1 MPPHGLLLYIRSTN
15 LNMMSLRYIS
25 YLLTV
30 TILLATCHSNDS
42 RHHQQERDTS
52 HYTHQEYIDLTLD
65 SNQVNRFLLSDTSNA
80 DYIRDFYRQRNF
92 HYAWIGND
100 GQLTEQ
106 AGNFI
111 NLMKSDIATG
121 LNDSTLITQP
131 LRALYDTL
139 MMEGGRLKP
148 GDQLTPK
155 AELLLT
161 AQFFAYGN
169 KAWGGLTSDTAK
181 SLEWFIP
188 RKKIDMQGLLD
199 SLVSHPA
206 SAFEEPV
213 NQQYK
218 LLRDKLPQLAKL
230 ENMPW
235 DSLKA
240 TQKLYKKGD
249 DAAFIAAVKQ
259 RLHLLGDLA
268 TADTTTLFSPALD
281 AAIRNYQDR
290 TGLKIDGTIQAP
302 LLSALNISPKQRI
315 RQILINMERLRWV
328 PATPPSTYLLV
339 NIPAF
344 RLYVY
349 DSAKLAWT
357 CNVVVGKPGAN
368 TVIFSKEMQYV
379 VFAPYW
385 NVPPGILVHEILPAM
400 RRNTGYLARQNMEV
414 VTGNG
419 QPVAPGSIN
428 WNRYTSGNFPYIIRQ
443 KPGGANALGKVKFLF
458 PNEYNI
464 YLHDTPSKGLFGENK
479 RTFSH
484 GCIRVSE
491 PQHLAE
497 WLLRNDSAWNS
508 SRIKDAMNGSKEK
521 FVTLKQ
527 KVPVYIGYFTAFV
540 DSNGR
545 LNFRDDVYGHDA
557 RLASTLFGGK

>member
-1 MPPHGLLLYIRSTN
+1 MSVRYTCLLLSSI
-15 LNMMSLRYIS
+15 
-25 YLLTV
+25 V
-30 TILLATCHSNDS
+30 LLASCGG
-42 RHHQQERDTS
+42 RFGRKKGLVRDTS
-52 HYTHQEYIDLTLD
+52 HYTKQEYIDRTLD
-65 SNQVNRFLLSDTSNA
+65 SNTVNLFLQKDTAYA
-80 DYIRDFYRQRNF
+80 DYIRDFYRQREF

-111 NLMKSDIATG
+111 NMMKADADYG
-121 LNDSTLITQP
+121 LHDSTIISKP
-131 LRALYDTL
+131 LREMYDTL
-139 MMEGGRLKP
+139 LIEGQQLRP
-148 GDQLTPK
+148 GDKAIPS

-169 KAWGGLTSDTAK
+169 KVWSGLTSDSAK

-188 RKKIDMQGLLD
+188 RKKINMESLLD
-199 SLVSHPA
+199 SMVNKPA

-213 NQQYK
+213 NRQYK
-218 LLRDKLPQLAKL
+218 LLRNQLKKFSDLEKL
-230 ENMPW
+230 PW

-240 TQKLYKKGD
+240 SRKLYKKEESD
-249 DAAFIAAVKQ
+249 PLVASVKQ

-268 TADTTTLFSPALD
+268 VADTSQLFTPALD
-281 AAIRNYQDR
+281 SAIRNFQDR
-290 TGLKIDGTIQAP
+290 TGLKTDGTIQAP
-302 LLSALNISPKQRI
+302 LLNALNVTPLQRI
-315 RQILINMERLRWV
+315 RQILINMERIRWV
-328 PATPPSTYLLV
+328 PAEPPAEYLLV

-344 RLYVY
+344 KLYVY
-349 DSAKLAWT
+349 NNNKLDWT

-368 TVIFSKEMQYV
+368 TVIFSNEVKYV

-385 NVPPGILVHEILPAM
+385 NVPPGILVNEVLPAM
-400 RRNTGYLARQNMEV
+400 KRNTGYLARQNMEV
-414 VTGNG
+414 VTGSG
-419 QPVAPGSIN
+419 SPVNAGSLN
-428 WNRYTSGNFPYIIRQ
+428 WSKYSGGNFPYIIRQ
-443 KPGGANALGKVKFLF
+443 KPGGHNALGKVKFLF

-497 WLLRNDSAWNS
+497 WLLRKDSTWTQKK
-508 SRIKDAMNGSKEK
+508 ITEAMNGSKEK
-521 FVTLKQ
+521 FITLKER
-527 KVPVYIGYFTAFV
+527 VPVYIGYFTAFV
-540 DSNGR
+540 DSDGR

-557 RLASTLFGGK
+557 KLAATLFGNK